1 MESHVNY
8 LFGGTK
14 PWDNSLWTASDDRVR
29 GGSSISH
36 LTVSSPT
43 QAIYH
48 GHLDTKTLGGAGF
61 ASQRTIG
68 DLALDLS
75 QTTGLQ
81 LVLGAG
87 SSEQKFTLNV
97 KDTIPGKRKDGRD
110 EAGISWEVDFE
121 APREGGVLVK
131 KWDEFKATYRGRD
144 VKDPEPLK
152 VDDIKRISL
161 MTRSFFDK
169 QDGDFKLVVNSI
181 AAVKKDNDESDDEY
195 DLKKPV
201 VPAQSAPRP
210 AWKALF
216 CGLL

>member
-1 MESHVNY
+1 MSYISSQRGKHSSTSNSIQPVKKNSIHTQNHGISRKLPFWRHKVRKQSPHCKEQKTNFTSR
-8 LFGGTK
+8 
-14 PWDNSLWTASDDRVR
+14 PWDTSLWTASDDRVR

-43 QAIYH
+43 QAVYH

-75 QTTGLQ
+75 HTTGLQ

-97 KDTIPGKRKDGRD
+97 KDTIPGKRTDGRD

-131 KWDEFKATYRGRD
+131 KWDEFKATYRGRE

-152 VDDIKRISL
+152 VDNIKRMSL
-161 MTRSFFDK
+161 MTR
-169 QDGDFKLVVNSI
+169 
-181 AAVKKDNDESDDEY
+181 
-195 DLKKPV
+195 
-201 VPAQSAPRP
+201 R
-210 AWKALF
+210 
-216 CGLL
+216 